1 MLECQAR
8 LPGVLFAGGHTTTG
22 LDKTEPDG
30 GMDSF
35 KERKGVEDCFS
46 STKQSAFS
54 YCDLLKQDMER
65 DMGQVVVY
73 LFNRECCLQREWPES
88 LPILPTILVHFQIA
102 GSKVKK

>member
-46 STKQSAFS
+46 STKQKTETKSKNA
-54 YCDLLKQDMER
+54 
-65 DMGQVVVY
+65 
-73 LFNRECCLQREWPES
+73 N
-88 LPILPTILVHFQIA
+88 THTHTHTHF
-102 GSKVKK
+102 GK

>member
-46 STKQSAFS
+46 STKQKTETKSKNANTHTHTHTLGS
-54 YCDLLKQDMER
+54 RIIHLVMVRNYET
-65 DMGQVVVY
+65 
-73 LFNRECCLQREWPES
+73 S
-88 LPILPTILVHFQIA
+88 ILT
-102 GSKVKK
+102 